1 MSNVQDKNQP
11 EALDVEE
18 KGHSDHLE
26 KHDAHIFSAVDET
39 GTHRKID
46 PAEIKLVKKLDWIIL
61 PVLWIMYWFN
71 YLDRNA
77 ITVAR
82 LDGLE
87 KELNLTSTEYQTCV
101 SILFVGYILGQ
112 IPSSLVLTRFFL
124 GVTEAP
130 LYPGALYV
138 LSIFYTKKEIATRIS
153 ILFTANICG
162 TAFAGLIAIGMFEMS
177 GVAGL
182 AGWRWLFI
190 LQGIITFVISLAS
203 AFVLPDEPSNTRW
216 LTEEERILAHERI
229 AADTVQIRTN
239 TTTFAGLIDA
249 CKDPRLW
256 VLVFMQHFH
265 MAASNFKNFFPT
277 IVGTLGFD
285 RNTTLALTCPPY
297 IVSGIVCIVWAANSG
312 RMNERT
318 WHITL
323 AKVMA
328 VLGFILACTV
338 HNTGARYFAM
348 CVFASGVYACNSVI
362 LGWVAST
369 CGQTREKKA
378 ISLALANTV
387 ATLGPIYTPYLW
399 PSSDE
404 PMYPVAMSS
413 SAAFSAASAVLAWVL

>member
-11 EALDVEE
+11 EALDIEE

-26 KHDAHIFSAVDET
+26 KHDPHIFSAVDET

-61 PVLWIMYWFN
+61 P
-71 YLDRNA
+71 
-77 ITVAR
+77 
-82 LDGLE
+82 
-87 KELNLTSTEYQTCV
+87 TCV

-112 IPSSLVLTRFFL
+112 IASNMLMTRIRPSLYMSGAMALWAVVSTLTAICHDSKGLVLTRFFL

-130 LYPGALYV
+130 FYPGALY
-138 LSIFYTKKEIATRIS
+138 R
-153 ILFTANICG
+153 
-162 TAFAGLIAIGMFEMS
+162 
-177 GVAGL
+177 L
-182 AGWRWLFI
+182 AYLRWLFI
-190 LQGIITFVISLAS
+190 LQGIITIVISLAS

-277 IVGTLGFD
+277 IVGTLGFG

-297 IVSGIVCIVWAANSG
+297 IVSGIVYIAWAANSG

-369 CGQTREKKA
+369 CGQTSEKKA

-413 SAAFSAASAVLAWVL
+413 SAAFSAASAVLAWVLRWMLIRENRKIRASNNEERLFYAY